1 MLALKAM
8 ILSLGNATEEME
20 GTVVVKVD
28 GKSANE
34 IKITPEN
41 CDVVRLVNLGTIENP
56 GNHQVEL
63 ELKGDG
69 SILYQIVGSYFVPW
83 GKGEKVE
90 PLSIAVN
97 YDRTQLERNETVT
110 CKVTARNN
118 TPQRAEMVILDL
130 GIPPGFQVE
139 RDALDGA
146 VKAGKIA
153 RYTLT
158 GRQAT
163 IYLRYLDNN
172 QELSLEIP
180 MKARLMITAKTP
192 ESKIY
197 EYYNPEVNGYDMPEE
212 LNVR

>member
-1 MLALKAM
+1 
-8 ILSLGNATEEME
+8 
-20 GTVVVKVD
+20 
-28 GKSANE
+28 
-34 IKITPEN
+34 
-41 CDVVRLVNLGTIENP
+41 
-56 GNHQVEL
+56 
-63 ELKGDG
+63 
-69 SILYQIVGSYFVPW
+69 
-83 GKGEKVE
+83 
-90 PLSIAVN
+90 
-97 YDRTQLERNETVT
+97 
-110 CKVTARNN
+110 
-118 TPQRAEMVILDL
+118 MVILDL